1 MARLPEGNRKYQIKE
16 LWNRHEEINRRLL
29 LGQKSKEIA
38 KDLGISEATV
48 SYTKNSKLAQKELGI
63 MKAARDA
70 SSIDV
75 AMQIKEIA
83 PQALE
88 ILEEIMHGDE
98 TQQSL
103 KAKVATDILDRAG
116 YSPPKKVL
124 GMTVHS
130 HFTGDD
136 IEKIKERAKMVGIS
150 NGNVVKDS
158 EVIDAEVQ

>member
-1 MARLPEGNRKYQIKE
+1 
-16 LWNRHEEINRRLL
+16 
-29 LGQKSKEIA
+29 
-38 KDLGISEATV
+38 
-48 SYTKNSKLAQKELGI
+48 

-103 KAKVATDILDRAG
+103 KAKVATDIF
-116 YSPPKKVL
+116 SVL
-124 GMTVHS
+124 
-130 HFTGDD
+130 
-136 IEKIKERAKMVGIS
+136 KS
-150 NGNVVKDS
+150 NGIPDLISK
-158 EVIDAEVQ
+158 E